1 MMSAG
6 YAGRELENLESAV
19 CERIKEVVD
28 RIDTYWAT
36 NPSESMK
43 ILDIGRIIHLLAVD
57 VITQLSFGKP
67 LGFVSNNKD
76 MLSFLKIIETQ
87 LPIVQHFTIIHE
99 VNTLIRRLADVPW
112 LSD

>member
-36 NPSESMK
+36 NPSEKHEDSGHRK
-43 ILDIGRIIHLLAVD
+43 NH
-57 VITQLSFGKP
+57 TSLSRRRHY
-67 LGFVSNNKD
+67 
-76 MLSFLKIIETQ
+76 T
-87 LPIVQHFTIIHE
+87 IV
-99 VNTLIRRLADVPW
+99 LW
-112 LSD
+112 